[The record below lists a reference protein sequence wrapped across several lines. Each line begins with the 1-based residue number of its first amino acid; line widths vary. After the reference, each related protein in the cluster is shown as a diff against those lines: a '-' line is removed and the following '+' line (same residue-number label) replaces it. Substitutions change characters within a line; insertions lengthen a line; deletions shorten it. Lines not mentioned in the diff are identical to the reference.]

1 MVVAGLIV
9 QPQSAGVA
17 QHLAPARGRRQCRA
31 GGARHA
37 MGGTANL
44 HVTLTLAPA
53 ASMACAS
60 ASTSMALNGAV
71 WLRVEILAI
80 SFLICHSEGGYV
92 LMPAGSGHASKTA
105 KTGR

>member
-1 MVVAGLIV
+1 
-9 QPQSAGVA
+9 
-17 QHLAPARGRRQCRA
+17 
-31 GGARHA
+31 
-37 MGGTANL
+37 
-44 HVTLTLAPA
+44 
-53 ASMACAS
+53 MACAS

-71 WLRVEILAI
+71 WPRVEILAI